1 MSLDSVPMAT
11 IEHRVDSNF
20 ASLTFTTKHPY
31 VCFLVPALMGHPALS
46 LFCIVVRVIF
56 LTCSSGNVTFL
67 IKILQWF
74 TVH

>member
-1 MSLDSVPMAT
+1 MAT

-46 LFCIVVRVIF
+46 LFGIVVRAIF
-56 LTCSSGNVTFL
+56 SNMQF
-67 IKILQWF
+67 W
-74 TVH
+74 